1 MVHVVFLLLCSDKV
15 CIWMT
20 GPIPFPL
27 PVVELLLTIMGPHHH
42 SRRSLHLESPRAD
55 RTPPQ
60 TYTEISLRGFESFFK
75 K

>member
-20 GPIPFPL
+20 GRIPL
-27 PVVELLLTIMGPHHH
+27 PVVDFLLTIMGPHRH

-60 TYTEISLRGFESFFK
+60 TYTGLSLRGFESFFK